1 MWEEVRSLEPLDTL
15 RRAPVTFLLGFCIIA
30 LGVILLAV
38 FLHDR
43 NFEPWVVTQAA
54 FQGAGYL
61 ILYRLCQA
69 KAWPPNG
76 ERS

>member
-1 MWEEVRSLEPLDTL
+1 MEPFSTL
-15 RRAPVTFLLGFCIIA
+15 RRAPGTFLLGLGIIA

-43 NFEPWVVTQAA
+43 NFELWVGTQAG

-61 ILYRLCQA
+61 VLYRLCQA
-69 KAWPPNG
+69 QAWPPNG